1 MGENIHKWYDWNG
14 VNIQHIKQL
23 TQLSNNRKQLYLK
36 MCRRTN
42 GHFSKEERQMA
53 NSNMKILSITNHQ
66 KNTIKTT
73 VRYHFTLVRM
83 TVTKRNTTHV
93 GEDVEKREPLYT
105 VGGNANWYRTRENS
119 MKIPQKTKNRAII
132 WPKNSTPEYISSKQF
147 PLIWKDMYMPMF
159 KSALFKIAKIW
170 KQPLSINR

>member
-1 MGENIHKWYDWNG
+1 
-14 VNIQHIKQL
+14 
-23 TQLSNNRKQLYLK
+23 
-36 MCRRTN
+36 
-42 GHFSKEERQMA
+42 MA

-132 WPKNSTPEYISSKQF
+132 
-147 PLIWKDMYMPMF
+147 
-159 KSALFKIAKIW
+159 
-170 KQPLSINR
+170 